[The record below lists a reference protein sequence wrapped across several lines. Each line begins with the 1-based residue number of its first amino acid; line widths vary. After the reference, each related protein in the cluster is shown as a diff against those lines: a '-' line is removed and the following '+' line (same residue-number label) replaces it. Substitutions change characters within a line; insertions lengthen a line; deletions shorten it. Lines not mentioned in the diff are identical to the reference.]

1 MDCFGYSLSAFAG
14 FGDDPFGAAVGA
26 GYADWDGGFV
36 ECFDGFTPAGELGD
50 GVVVVDVVRP
60 VDEPVFEG
68 RVLPDLVDGGQAVP
82 DLVFDGGFD
91 EEGVVVAGTGG
102 FEPAAAGPAVGTFG
116 DGVFELLQQ
125 W

>member
-1 MDCFGYSLSAFAG
+1 MDCFAYSLSSFAG

-26 GYADWDGGFV
+26 GYAERDDSFV
-36 ECFDGFTPAGELGD
+36 ECFDGFAPAGELGD
-50 GVVVVDVVRP
+50 GVVGIDVARP
-60 VDEPVFEG
+60 VGEFVGEG
-68 RVLPDLVDGGQAVP
+68 GVLGCLLGGGEVVA

-91 EEGVVVAGTGG
+91 EEGVVVAGAGG
-102 FEPAAAGPAVGTFG
+102 FESAAAGAHVGAFG